1 MEEQKTEMIKY
12 VFIDVVDGEETG
24 NKIEICV
31 KTCNSKVNVQDYLL
45 DLFALYRGLNTK
57 GKPYQYDYKTEAGK
71 EQTIG
76 YKSQFW
82 KELEVELCDDSRIFD
97 GDDKRANCLI
107 KYQTETSNELHDFI
121 PTKGNN
127 PGDDAK
133 YLVGDYRRIV
143 ADVFYTLY
151 EQFTENTKI
160 AKVTEIKFIKS
171 GEQNSKS
178 WEVDNSRFN
187 GKFDNDCRIAF
198 WALDTGN
205 KRKSQKLCL
214 PIGLE
219 SNTSKLWD
227 NGDRFYY
234 LVGDGE
240 TKLEFYKNYD
250 VRGKWKIVLF
260 CGKNEDGIPG
270 IYYYLDG
277 NLNYKLQKRNENI
290 FVNDIRKK
298 INDNSSGKPEK
309 EEPDHK
315 ITCDKES
322 ELPDNQDSKEWYE
335 KLEEIASEEIYKTVS
350 AKIGNKELS
359 HMNGNA
365 FVFRYPSSSD
375 SDECYLKLNTKKDSS
390 FMNTDYGFKLIDIW
404 CECGNGIS
412 IRVKGTDKDNWRY
425 RIGDSQ
431 GSYTLEY
438 KKFQYFFM
446 NEVDPEFS
454 DALEKLS
461 FNEKN
466 GEPWANTVVSEFDK
480 EKVDAFKNF
489 AKKCID
495 KFNALS
501 TDDKRN
507 LKRAASPD
515 GEIAVWNIEDRLFE
529 GLTADHTVARKICDE
544 VKKWEATGKK
554 KIPNLAIM
562 GEPGTG
568 KTTLVKRIA
577 ACFKKEEEKEEEKVR
592 VLSPSDLKG
601 AYVGQ
606 TIPRVFDHLKNASK
620 DGKILFLDEAYLL
633 YEDQFGREA
642 LAYLLP
648 IMTGDRKEITK
659 KNIETQEEESY
670 NLEENGIPP
679 IWMAGYEPEMRKVL
693 SKNPGLYRRMVTL
706 TLPTPT
712 CSNLFD
718 SLTSQAEK
726 ENGKLQE
733 YLEASEAD
741 IKAYFTWAGAR
752 ETAGYFGNY
761 AGVEK
766 FLRTC
771 KARDLDKAK
780 TDEDARKIINQIID
794 ENKKEYKAQYKA
806 VLTDLKKPKFTVYRD
821 VDTRLD
827 DVKGN
832 MPLREQ
838 LKQIVNMLIYQED
851 YNQCGIQV
859 PKGALLVGPPG
870 TGKTFV
876 ARAVA
881 GEFQANLVGDKQIA
895 FISVIATELGS
906 PEMIEALFDEA
917 AEYDA
922 SIIFIDEIDAIGG
935 NRFLNKQDQPLLIQL
950 MKELDGFDAR
960 KNIFVMAATNA
971 PESLDEALKRPGR
984 FDQIIEISY
993 PDEEGRKAIIE
1004 GYLGKLEWFKEEK
1017 TENTEN
1023 KEKTAGTIAKITKG
1037 FTPAE
1042 LKNLINLAAI
1052 ERYTRENKSD
1062 NDSNQANKSE
1072 DFVNV
1077 VTEKIE
1083 TLRIGER
1090 KQKEKPEKFSV
1101 GENQGCSATAIHE
1114 VGHAVMSLLQKMEP
1128 FEKITILPR
1137 GNALGYVTP
1146 STNNRLY
1153 TKKDFLNNIRVYM
1166 GGRVAE
1172 ELFYGEDISTGAAQ
1186 DIQMA
1191 TELAESMVAK
1201 FGMSDVIGMM
1211 AVKKDKGN
1219 YLGESSE
1226 YTCSDAFRYDVENE
1240 VRNLLAKQMEIVRI
1254 ELGRM
1259 KDIIQELAKEVFEKE
1274 TMTGD
1279 EFKKLYDEKKK
1290 EKENGKNMHDPVED
1304 KQE

>member
-12 VFIDVVDGEETG
+12 VFIDVVCGRQKNKDGKIERVETG

-31 KTCNSKVNVQDYLL
+31 ETCKSNVNVQNYLF
-45 DLFALYRGLNTK
+45 DLFALYRGVNSTGNL
-57 GKPYQYDYKTEAGK
+57 YQYEYKTEAGK

-76 YKSQFW
+76 YESQYLKSS
-82 KELEVELCDDSRIFD
+82 CNDSRIFYGD
-97 GDDKRANCLI
+97 DNDDKRANCLI
-107 KYQTETSNELHDFI
+107 KYQTKPSNELHDFI
-121 PTKGNN
+121 PTKGKN

-151 EQFTENTKI
+151 EQFKENTEI
-160 AKVTEIKFIKS
+160 AKITEIKFTKS
-171 GEQNSKS
+171 GEHNSKP
-178 WEVDNSRFN
+178 WTVDNSRFN
-187 GKFDNDCRIAF
+187 GKFDDDCRIAF
-198 WALDTGN
+198 WVSDTDNNSGP
-205 KRKSQKLCL
+205 QKLCL
-214 PIGLE
+214 PIGLNN
-219 SNTSKLWD
+219 NTSKLWD

-234 LVGDGE
+234 LVDDGK

-250 VRGKWKIVLF
+250 VRDEWKIVLF
-260 CGKNEDGIPG
+260 CGKNENGIPG

-277 NLNYKLQKRNENI
+277 NLNYKLQKQNKNI
-290 FVNDIRKK
+290 FFNDIREK
-298 INDNSSGKPEK
+298 ISHNSSSKLEK
-309 EEPDHK
+309 EEP
-315 ITCDKES
+315 ISCDKEN
-322 ELPDNQDSKEWYE
+322 ELPDSQDSKEWYE
-335 KLEEIASEEIYKTVS
+335 KLEEIASEEIYKKVS
-350 AKIGNKELS
+350 AKISDKELL
-359 HMNGNA
+359 HMDGNA
-365 FVFRYPSSSD
+365 FAFCYPSD
-375 SDECYLKLNTKKDSS
+375 SDECYLKINTKKDNSS
-390 FMNTDYGFKLIDIW
+390 KNTDYGFKLREIW

-412 IRVKGTDKDNWRY
+412 IRVNGTDKENWRY

-431 GSYTLEY
+431 DSYTLEY
-438 KKFQYFFM
+438 KNFQYIFM
-446 NEVDPEFS
+446 NGVDSRVS

-461 FNEKN
+461 FNKKD
-466 GEPWANTVVSEFDK
+466 GEPWAETVLSEFVEKK
-480 EKVDAFKNF
+480 EAFKDF
-489 AKKCID
+489 AIACKKEFD
-495 KFNALS
+495 ELS
-501 TDDKRN
+501 LDAKRN
-507 LKRAASPD
+507 LKRAAIPD
-515 GEIAVWNIEDRLFE
+515 GEIAVWNIEDKLFE

-577 ACFKKEEEKEEEKVR
+577 ACFKKEEEKVL

-606 TIPRVFDHLKNASK
+606 TIPRVFDHLKDASEN
-620 DGKILFLDEAYLL
+620 GKILFLDEAYLL

-670 NLEENGIPP
+670 NLEKNGIPP

-726 ENGKLQE
+726 GNGKLQQ
-733 YLEASEAD
+733 YLKASEAD

-771 KARDLDKAK
+771 KARELDKAK

-794 ENKKEYKAQYKA
+794 EYKKEYKAQYKA

-832 MPLREQ
+832 EPLCKQ
-838 LKQIVNMLIYQED
+838 LEQIVNMLIYQED

-1017 TENTEN
+1017 TENTE
-1023 KEKTAGTIAKITKG
+1023 KTAGTIAKITKG

-1062 NDSNQANKSE
+1062 NDSNQVNKPE

-1290 EKENGKNMHDPVED
+1290 EKENGKTMHDPVED

>member
-1 MEEQKTEMIKY
+1 MEE
-12 VFIDVVDGEETG
+12 
-24 NKIEICV
+24 
-31 KTCNSKVNVQDYLL
+31 
-45 DLFALYRGLNTK
+45 
-57 GKPYQYDYKTEAGK
+57 
-71 EQTIG
+71 
-76 YKSQFW
+76 
-82 KELEVELCDDSRIFD
+82 
-97 GDDKRANCLI
+97 
-107 KYQTETSNELHDFI
+107 
-121 PTKGNN
+121 
-127 PGDDAK
+127 
-133 YLVGDYRRIV
+133 
-143 ADVFYTLY
+143 
-151 EQFTENTKI
+151 
-160 AKVTEIKFIKS
+160 
-171 GEQNSKS
+171 
-178 WEVDNSRFN
+178 
-187 GKFDNDCRIAF
+187 
-198 WALDTGN
+198 
-205 KRKSQKLCL
+205 
-214 PIGLE
+214 
-219 SNTSKLWD
+219 
-227 NGDRFYY
+227 
-234 LVGDGE
+234 
-240 TKLEFYKNYD
+240 
-250 VRGKWKIVLF
+250 
-260 CGKNEDGIPG
+260 
-270 IYYYLDG
+270 
-277 NLNYKLQKRNENI
+277 
-290 FVNDIRKK
+290 
-298 INDNSSGKPEK
+298 DNSSA
-309 EEPDHK
+309 D
-315 ITCDKES
+315 
-322 ELPDNQDSKEWYE
+322 
-335 KLEEIASEEIYKTVS
+335 
-350 AKIGNKELS
+350 
-359 HMNGNA
+359 
-365 FVFRYPSSSD
+365 
-375 SDECYLKLNTKKDSS
+375 
-390 FMNTDYGFKLIDIW
+390 TDYGLKITDIW
-404 CECGNGIS
+404 CKCDNGIS
-412 IRVKGTDKDNWRY
+412 IGLNSTNNKNWRY
-425 RIGDSQ
+425 GIDKHILYFEDFS
-431 GSYTLEY
+431 
-438 KKFQYFFM
+438 KFFM
-446 NEVDPEFS
+446 KDKNDITEAFD
-454 DALEKLS
+454 KLS
-461 FNEKN
+461 FVEKDE
-466 GEPWANTVVSEFDK
+466 EPWEKTVLSVFDEKK
-480 EKVDAFKNF
+480 EAFKDF
-489 AKKCID
+489 AIACKKE
-495 KFNALS
+495 FVTLS
-501 TDDKRN
+501 TDAKRN
-507 LKRAASPD
+507 LKRAAIPD
-515 GEIAVWNIEDRLFE
+515 GEIAVWDIEDKLFE

-577 ACFKKEEEKEEEKVR
+577 ACFGKGEDKVR

-606 TIPRVFDHLKNASK
+606 TIPRVFDHLKDASEN
-620 DGKILFLDEAYLL
+620 GKILFLDEAYLL

-648 IMTGDRKEITK
+648 IMTGDRTEITK
-659 KNIETQEEESY
+659 KDIETQNEIKFD
-670 NLEENGIPP
+670 LKTKGIPP

-1062 NDSNQANKSE
+1062 NDNNQTNKSE

-1259 KDIIQELAKEVFEKE
+1259 KDLIQELAKEVFEKE

-1290 EKENGKNMHDPVED
+1290 EKENGKTMHDPVED

>member
-1 MEEQKTEMIKY
+1 MEEQEITYE
-12 VFIDVVDGEETG
+12 FIDVVGGEKTG
-24 NKIEICV
+24 NKIELCV
-31 KTCNSKVNVQDYLL
+31 KPCGDSTENAQKELPDLL
-45 DLFALYRGLNTK
+45 RDLFSLYRGMTDD
-57 GKPYQYDYKTEAGK
+57 GKRFSYRKWKDETPQ
-71 EQTIG
+71 IG
-76 YKSQFW
+76 YKSGHP
-82 KELEVELCDDSRIFD
+82 EEVCSDSRIYKGD
-97 GDDKRANCLI
+97 GYNAKCLVKSGEDFVNPTSATNGILLSDDQPS
-107 KYQTETSNELHDFI
+107 Y
-121 PTKGNN
+121 
-127 PGDDAK
+127 K

-151 EQFTENTKI
+151 RQQTGI
-160 AKVTEIKFIKS
+160 AQIDTIRFIKS
-171 GEQNSKS
+171 DENDNEKS
-178 WEVDNSRFN
+178 ETWIIDQGQSNVV
-187 GKFDNDCRIAF
+187 FDDDRIAF
-198 WALDTGN
+198 WGYEKDNNEL
-205 KRKSQKLCL
+205 KKLCL
-214 PIGLE
+214 PIGLKD
-219 SNTSKLWD
+219 NTSALNENLRD
-227 NGDRFYY
+227 NGSRFYY
-234 LVGDGE
+234 LINDGKIDL
-240 TKLEFYKNYD
+240 TFYKNYD
-250 VRGKWKIVLF
+250 VRNGWKIDLF
-260 CGKNEDGIPG
+260 YGKDKEGYTG
-270 IYYYLDG
+270 IYYYY
-277 NLNYKLQKRNENI
+277 LNNELKHKLQITDEGI
-290 FVNDIRKK
+290 FVNDIRNPENMYKLNFGEINGSNDYANSSKK
-298 INDNSSGKPEK
+298 LEEKTECEELEKIAGKIISNLKYAEKYGYNNNSIILKRIKDDDGNAFRFKYPVDQEAGEPLLDLEINMEEDNSS
-309 EEPDHK
+309 
-315 ITCDKES
+315 
-322 ELPDNQDSKEWYE
+322 
-335 KLEEIASEEIYKTVS
+335 A
-350 AKIGNKELS
+350 
-359 HMNGNA
+359 
-365 FVFRYPSSSD
+365 
-375 SDECYLKLNTKKDSS
+375 
-390 FMNTDYGFKLIDIW
+390 NTDYDLKITDIW
-404 CECGNGIS
+404 CKCDNGIS
-412 IRVKGTDKDNWRY
+412 IYLKGTKKEEWRY
-425 RIGDSQ
+425 RIDDYIWDFGKFEILLD
-431 GSYTLEY
+431 
-438 KKFQYFFM
+438 KKHKIAKALDGISFDT
-446 NEVDPEFS
+446 EEKDPWKAVLKAFDTNKGAFEEF
-454 DALEKLS
+454 ALVCREK
-461 FNEKN
+461 
-466 GEPWANTVVSEFDK
+466 FDELLLK
-480 EKVDAFKNF
+480 DLKIL
-489 AKKCID
+489 KK
-495 KFNALS
+495 L
-501 TDDKRN
+501 
-507 LKRAASPD
+507 ASPD
-515 GEIAVWNIEDRLFE
+515 GEIAVWNIEDKLFE

-577 ACFKKEEEKEEEKVR
+577 ACFKKEEEKVL

-606 TIPRVFDHLKNASK
+606 TIPRVFDHLKDASEH
-620 DGKILFLDEAYLL
+620 GLILFLDEAYLL

-726 ENGKLQE
+726 ETANLGKHLK
-733 YLEASEAD
+733 ASEAD

-771 KARDLDKAK
+771 KARELDKAK

-794 ENKKEYKAQYKA
+794 EYKKEYKAQYKA

-832 MPLREQ
+832 KPLREQ

-1017 TENTEN
+1017 TEKTEN

-1062 NDSNQANKSE
+1062 NDSNQANKPE

-1290 EKENGKNMHDPVED
+1290 EKENGKTMHDPVED